1 MPATRIHL
9 VRHGE
14 VHNPDGVLY
23 GRLPNFPLSD
33 LGQQM
38 AKEAANT
45 LRDSGSK
52 VTRLIVSPLERTM
65 QSAKP
70 IAEAFNLPI
79 ETEDQIIEPTNIFEG
94 HSPNLATIAR
104 NPKFLLKLYNPF
116 TPSWGEPFI
125 QIQTRMVSALLEAW
139 NSTAEG
145 EVVMVSHQLPIWMV
159 HRFAAGQRLSHDPRK
174 RRCELS
180 SITSFT
186 FTSGQLI
193 EVDYRDPAKP
203 LRSKAVDRGAV

>member
-33 LGQQM
+33 LGHQM
-38 AKEAANT
+38 AREAAT
-45 LRDSGSK
+45 LLKDSGSK
-52 VTRLIVSPLERTM
+52 VTRLIASPLERTM

-70 IAEAFNLPI
+70 IAETFNVPI
-79 ETEDQIIEPTNIFEG
+79 ETEELIIEPTNVFEG
-94 HSPNLATIAR
+94 HSTNLATIAR

-116 TPSWGEPFI
+116 KPSWGEPFI
-125 QIQTRMVSALLEAW
+125 QIQDRMVKAMQKAWEETSA
-139 NSTAEG
+139 G

-159 HRFAAGQRLSHDPRK
+159 HRFASGQRLSHDPRK

-180 SITSFT
+180 SITSFV
-186 FTSGQLI
+186 FTSGELI
-193 EVDYRDPAKP
+193 EVEYRDPGKT

>member
-33 LGQQM
+33 LGHQM
-38 AKEAANT
+38 AKEAAR
-45 LRDSGSK
+45 LLKESGSNI
-52 VTRLIVSPLERTM
+52 TRLIASPLERTM

-70 IAEAFNLPI
+70 IAETFNVAI
-79 ETEDQIIEPTNIFEG
+79 ETEEQIIEPTNVFEG
-94 HSPNLATIAR
+94 HSTNLATIAR
-104 NPKFLLKLYNPF
+104 NPKFLLKIYNPF
-116 TPSWGEPFI
+116 KPSWGEPFI
-125 QIQTRMVSALLEAW
+125 QIQDRMVRAMHQAWEATP
-139 NSTAEG
+139 SG

-180 SITSFT
+180 SITSFV
-186 FTSGQLI
+186 FASGELI
-193 EVDYRDPAKP
+193 EVDYRDPAKS

>member
-14 VHNPDGVLY
+14 VHNPNGVIY

-33 LGQQM
+33 LGHQM
-38 AKEAANT
+38 AKEAANS
-45 LRDSGSK
+45 LRESGGK
-52 VTRLIVSPLERTM
+52 ITRLIASPLERTM

-70 IAEAFNLPI
+70 IAETFNLPI
-79 ETEDQIIEPTNIFEG
+79 ETQDQIIEPTNVFEG

-104 NPKFLLKLYNPF
+104 NPRFLLKIYNPF

-125 QIQTRMVSALLEAW
+125 QIQSRMVQAMKDAW
-139 NSTAEG
+139 ENTPEG
-145 EVVMVSHQLPIWMV
+145 EVVMVSHQLPIWVV
-159 HRFAAGQRLSHDPRK
+159 HRFASGQRLSHDPRK

-180 SITSFT
+180 SITSFV
-186 FTSGQLI
+186 FASGELI
-193 EVDYRDPAKP
+193 EVDYKDPAKP